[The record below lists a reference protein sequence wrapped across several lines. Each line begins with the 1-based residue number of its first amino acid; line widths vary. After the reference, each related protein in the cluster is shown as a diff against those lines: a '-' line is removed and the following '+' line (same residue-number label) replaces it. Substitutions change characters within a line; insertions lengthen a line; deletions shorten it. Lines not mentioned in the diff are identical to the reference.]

1 MCASFFSYRLPRLM
15 LDVHRIRA
23 WFRGFA
29 GSTAGRRL
37 LKGLR
42 VVVIGGIVGY
52 LLYQLTHM
60 GWGTFWRS
68 LPATPWFY
76 VTVLA
81 MYVTLPVSEVL
92 IYGRIWG
99 LSAGQ
104 SLPLLM
110 RKRVLN
116 ADVVGYSG
124 EFFLLAHARKRID
137 RSAREL
143 AVEIKDNLILSSIAS
158 ISVAVFVLVALLA
171 SDYVA
176 MEELIGNATPGYIV
190 IGGFAF
196 VLAVGLFV
204 RFRRTLFALGT
215 KTLGFILS
223 VHLARFLLSSVL
235 QVAQWWV
242 VLPDAPFSAWATL
255 LVIFVVMNRIPFL
268 PSRDLA
274 FAGVGIEASAALG
287 VPGPAVAGMLLT
299 RSVIDRVL
307 NVGFFTV
314 LSIRDREGLFELDP
328 DEVPEDA
335 FDPDVPE
342 DEISADL
349 SPDEAEPDEA
359 EPSRAT
365 DDAPSFG

>member
-1 MCASFFSYRLPRLM
+1 MPDLR
-15 LDVHRIRA
+15 RIRA
-23 WFRGFA
+23 QLRGFA
-29 GSTAGRRL
+29 ESTAGRL
-37 LKGLR
+37 FLKGLR
-42 VVVIGGIVGY
+42 VAVIGGIVGY
-52 LLYQLTHM
+52 LVYQLTQM
-60 GWGTFWRS
+60 GWGAFWQS

-81 MYVTLPVSEVL
+81 MYVTLPISEVL

-99 LSAGQ
+99 LSPGQ

-137 RSAREL
+137 RPARAL
-143 AVEIKDNLILSSIAS
+143 ASEIKDNLILSSVAS
-158 ISVAVFVLVALLA
+158 ISVAVFVLVVLLA
-171 SDYVA
+171 SGYVA
-176 MEELIGNATPGYIV
+176 MEELIGNATPGYV
-190 IGGFAF
+190 AVGGFAF
-196 VLAVGLFV
+196 VLIAGLFV

-215 KTLGFILS
+215 RTLGFILG

-242 VLPDAPFSAWATL
+242 VLPDAPFSVWATL

-314 LSIRDREGLFELDP
+314 LSVRDREGLFELETDAVP
-328 DEVPEDA
+328 DDA
-335 FDPDVPE
+335 FA
-342 DEISADL
+342 ADA
-349 SPDEAEPDEA
+349 PDEAAASETTASETTASETTADEA
-359 EPSRAT
+359 ASRRAPN
-365 DDAPSFG
+365 DAPSSADTPA